1 MKKRKPASFRKDARR
16 KHHHW
21 RVTLYYADGERF
33 SRMYTDHLKATK
45 FADRQKKTPLVKRTR
60 VTKVS

>member
-1 MKKRKPASFRKDARR
+1 MKKRKPTSFRNDARR

-33 SRMYTDHLKATK
+33 SRMYTDREKAKK
-45 FADRQKKTPLVKRTR
+45 FAKRQKKSPTVKRTR
-60 VTKVS
+60 VSQAS